1 MSENT
6 PAPVEPGDDVEG
18 HVFGQKWFDA
28 DGEKQ
33 ADDVEAHAFGQKWFE
48 GDGETDGGEAPL
60 RQA

>member
-6 PAPVEPGDDVEG
+6 PAPVGPDDVEG

-28 DGEKQ
+28 DAEQ
-33 ADDVEAHAFGQKWFE
+33 PAEDVEGHIVQKWFE
-48 GDGETDGGEAPL
+48 GDGDAEGDMPL